1 MAQARGSEESEFA
14 NAVRHR
20 VREAHAA
27 LAAAIES
34 EDAYAAA
41 VAADEVDDALRIAR
55 EHGIATNPA
64 PGADGAR
71 NAAEGRGRDVLEEA
85 PEAGGRQSW
94 SRFRK
99 CWLCGGCFHR
109 ADGAW
114 GSGHGRAA
122 SCSPVVE
129 VGLTGPCVAV
139 ARDRYR

>member
-1 MAQARGSEESEFA
+1 VAQARGSEESEFA
-14 NAVRHR
+14 HAVRHR

-71 NAAEGRGRDVLEEA
+71 NAAE
-85 PEAGGRQSW
+85 EAG
-94 SRFRK
+94 
-99 CWLCGGCFHR
+99 
-109 ADGAW
+109 
-114 GSGHGRAA
+114 
-122 SCSPVVE
+122 P
-129 VGLTGPCVAV
+129 
-139 ARDRYR
+139 